1 MKDGLTDYQARHFLW
16 SVQNRVGSIT
26 LNRPDRKNP
35 LTFDSYA
42 ELRDLM
48 RRLTL
53 APDVKAIVIG
63 GAGGN
68 FCSGGDA
75 QEIICPLTAMSMPEL
90 LKFHRMTARLR
101 QAMHALP
108 PADRAPVAR

>member
-1 MKDGLTDYQARHFLW
+1 MNDTLTDYQARHFLW

-48 RRLTL
+48 RRLSH
-53 APDVKAIVIG
+53 AADVKAIVIG

-68 FCSGGDA
+68 FCSGGGGA
-75 QEIICPLTAMSMPEL
+75 GVTGPPTRIGMP
-90 LKFHRMTARLR
+90 RILR
-101 QAMHALP
+101 FTPGAGES
-108 PADRAPVAR
+108 

>member
-16 SVQNRVGSIT
+16 SVQNRDGSIT

-63 GAGGN
+63 GADGN
-68 FCSGGDA
+68 FCSGGDG
-75 QEIICPLTAMSMPEL
+75 QEIIGPLTRMSMPAL
-90 LKFHRMTARLR
+90 LNFTRMTGDLVKTIRACP
-101 QAMHALP
+101 QPIHA
-108 PADRAPVAR
+108 A

>member
-63 GAGGN
+63 GADCN
-68 FCSGGDA
+68 FFSRGA
-75 QEIICPLTAMSMPEL
+75 VQASITPLTRTSVPAL
-90 LKFHRMTARLR
+90 LNFPRPTGDHVQPLRAR
-101 QAMHALP
+101 P
-108 PADRAPVAR
+108 PP